1 MMYNGNKI
9 LKTEFV
15 IRYLLGRI
23 RQSGPEPEL
32 LPGEMELCAQLNVSR
47 VTVRRALESLSA
59 ANYIIRLPKRKG
71 AFSNPEMAKNVPCTI
86 GIVASG
92 CPFQMN
98 GSSAISLSSFLK
110 KMGACEL
117 FSWEYVFL
125 SINPDDDPDPVI
137 LNNNL
142 QGLFWIS
149 PPAGCYP
156 AIRRLI
162 GRRFPVVCIAM
173 PYDSYHPVLEQNM
186 ILRDYASS
194 GETLAR
200 FFHENAL
207 SNPVYC
213 GLPNLSFERFVSGLR
228 QYGIV
233 FNPENLI
240 AEPGEIERKLPF
252 LIEKN
257 GIDSIASD
265 GGFARYNIITKLL
278 SAHPEARRIA
288 LVMERSADTLH
299 YRNDY
304 PNLNIKLNP
313 MDTISDYMCRAGTRA
328 GEMFQKLIRRPGT
341 VCNSIAV

>member
-125 SINPDDDPDPVI
+125 SINPDDDPDPVVMVI
-137 LNNNL
+137 
-142 QGLFWIS
+142 
-149 PPAGCYP
+149 
-156 AIRRLI
+156 
-162 GRRFPVVCIAM
+162 PVDVTDF
-173 PYDSYHPVLEQNM
+173 Y
-186 ILRDYASS
+186 
-194 GETLAR
+194 
-200 FFHENAL
+200 
-207 SNPVYC
+207 NP
-213 GLPNLSFERFVSGLR
+213 FE
-228 QYGIV
+228 
-233 FNPENLI
+233 
-240 AEPGEIERKLPF
+240 
-252 LIEKN
+252 
-257 GIDSIASD
+257 
-265 GGFARYNIITKLL
+265 
-278 SAHPEARRIA
+278 
-288 LVMERSADTLH
+288 
-299 YRNDY
+299 
-304 PNLNIKLNP
+304 
-313 MDTISDYMCRAGTRA
+313 
-328 GEMFQKLIRRPGT
+328 
-341 VCNSIAV
+341 

>member
-1 MMYNGNKI
+1 MTAHRLTPRQLAAVYRWLRRDFPLAERKPLWMMLISQRHGRYEPYVFWEKA
-9 LKTEFV
+9 FV
-15 IRYLLGRI
+15 RDIRYFMKHDISIL
-23 RQSGPEPEL
+23 SGGVGPWAAYATEDNYFRRNAAKSRWQIAW
-32 LPGEMELCAQLNVSR
+32 LC
-47 VTVRRALESLSA
+47 
-59 ANYIIRLPKRKG
+59 G
-71 AFSNPEMAKNVPCTI
+71 HFM
-86 GIVASG
+86 
-92 CPFQMN
+92 
-98 GSSAISLSSFLK
+98 
-110 KMGACEL
+110 
-117 FSWEYVFL
+117 WD
-125 SINPDDDPDPVI
+125 PDDDPDTVI

-162 GRRFPVVCIAM
+162 ERRFPVVCIAM

-186 ILRDYASS
+186 ILRNYASS

-228 QYGIV
+228 HYGIT

-240 AEPGEIERKLPF
+240 AEPGEIERKLPL

-278 SAHPEARRIA
+278 SAHPDARRIA

-304 PNLNIKLNP
+304 PNLNIKLNS

-328 GEMFQKLIRRPGT
+328 GEMFQKLIRHPGA